1 MRKKEL
7 EELKSLYKVMLIDK
21 IETWHTSD
29 YGKIDYEKAS
39 SLCIGIF
46 LAIETL
52 LKMNG
57 VDQNEIDL
65 LERQLKK
72 EAQDEYLMNR

>member
-7 EELKSLYKVMLIDK
+7 EELKVLYKVMLIDK

-39 SLCIGIF
+39 SLCTGIF

-57 VDQNEIDL
+57 VDQDEIDL